1 MIIYWEKKLNRFTLN
16 HQRRKLGIRKKK
28 EYRKKEKKKI
38 MASFEKH
45 FETVTVSILLERAGL
60 DVSASG
66 SCPCPAQCEW

>member
-1 MIIYWEKKLNRFTLN
+1 
-16 HQRRKLGIRKKK
+16 
-28 EYRKKEKKKI
+28 

-66 SCPCPAQCEW
+66 SFPCPAQCE

>member
-1 MIIYWEKKLNRFTLN
+1 
-16 HQRRKLGIRKKK
+16 
-28 EYRKKEKKKI
+28 

-66 SCPCPAQCEW
+66 SCPCPAQCE